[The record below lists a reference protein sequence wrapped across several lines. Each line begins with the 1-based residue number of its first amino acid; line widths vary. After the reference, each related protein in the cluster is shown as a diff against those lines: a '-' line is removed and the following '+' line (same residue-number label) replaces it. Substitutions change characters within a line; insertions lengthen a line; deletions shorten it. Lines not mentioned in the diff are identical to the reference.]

1 MERWIM
7 NRLGFVNF
15 WVYDTEEF
23 PFRNGKLLLRGLNG
37 SGKSITTQSCIPY
50 ILDGDRTPSRLDPFG
65 TKDRKME
72 YYLLGDPDSGKEEST
87 GYIYLEF
94 KKPESR
100 QYRTVGIG
108 LHARKGMKMNTWG
121 FCILDGRRVGF
132 DIMLYREA
140 GTEKIPLDAKA
151 LREKLGDKNPFTE
164 RPTEYKTIVAKHIF
178 DIDGDSITDFEQLM
192 NILIKTRS
200 SKLASKENLKPE
212 QLYAILNESLQPLSE
227 EELHPIVDAM
237 NKIEEIH
244 HKVDEMQSVLRAV
257 KYVSAE
263 YDKYNRYMLWKK
275 AAAYSKKNKETS
287 EAAAEKEELDIMIS
301 ENSSKKSEAK
311 ADLDELEKRL
321 KDLKREQ
328 ASLNYDD
335 INKRIQEKE
344 NAEESLDEARKR
356 RDNKQIS
363 IDGKKE
369 KVSIK
374 YREQQEIEQKVSGFV
389 YEIQKQTE
397 VLEEYSEFVPPLHN
411 NYIRG
416 IKTDDNF
423 GADSVKY
430 VNEINNYRERL
441 RNVLSVIEQRD
452 SENEALEKAEKCF
465 DDAKRA
471 EENARDSL
479 KKAEKMLSDEKDR
492 MIENFYRSAKENREF
507 TIEENLLA
515 KIETLIADY
524 EGEGTSGDLLNLL
537 SNHKSY
543 IESKLYRIIAK
554 RETEYKDA
562 KCDYDASLTELE
574 ELKNT
579 SEPVPERSGQRA
591 HARKLLSEKGIEY
604 RSFYEC
610 IDFKSGVDGSAK
622 AILEAELADMGIL
635 DALVVP
641 EMQAGAALK
650 ELGSLSDCMIVSDNK
665 YADHESPF
673 FAISEGCELKNEAA
687 AIIGALSADNG
698 FGIKI
703 NADGYYKNG
712 ILEGHS
718 TDETDAR
725 FIGAESRKKYR
736 NKQIMELTEKCA
748 ELLALYENAQSE
760 LDTARGRLNSLNEE
774 YEPLTD
780 FGDINAALKIVTK
793 EQAELACKVQEASA
807 AESAFEQV
815 KRRAENLK
823 SQLEIESKGISYR
836 KNAETYLRAICEIGS
851 YSEVL
856 QSICSLSSEKKQC
869 VFIGDNIKE
878 NIEVLESDIDFA
890 LLDMEDIE
898 NSIHGYEETI
908 RLCNEFLDRPENRD
922 TAKRAAEIYKEIQT
936 AEKNVTDAKNTI
948 SKCEALIEEH
958 SKQLNKSKEKLS
970 KLIEEETLL
979 ANYLM
984 EEYRLGLVI
993 EDKELTSAQCA
1004 ERAEKSV
1011 PEEYRG
1017 KSLVDIQNSLQK
1029 TFHNHLGSTAA
1040 EYDPAINDDYFDN
1053 GAEDCVRKR
1062 SIIELTWQGK
1072 KISPAVFEAEIQK
1085 EIDECRLYLKAGEEK
1100 MFTETL
1106 MDTVSKKLYYRIGSS
1121 KKWVASMAELME
1133 AINTSMKLAFSLRW
1147 NPKKYAGAEQLEFR
1161 ELYSILGKSKELI
1174 RPEDYEKLSAY
1185 FKEKIEFE
1193 KRQFEERGEDVNYS
1207 ELVKNV
1213 LDYRKWFEFR
1223 LLCKPA
1229 NTDKFTELTV
1239 SRFNTFSGGERALSL
1254 YIPLFAA
1261 VAAQYEKAGDQAPK
1275 ILALDEAFAGV
1286 DDSNISEMFGLL
1298 EKLGFGY
1305 IVNSQALWGCYET
1318 VPSLEIAELF
1328 HERDSDFISVV
1339 QYEWDGKI
1347 KTLAE

>member
-132 DIMLYREA
+132 DILLYREA

-151 LREKLGDKNPFTE
+151 LREQLGDKNPFTE
-164 RPTEYKTIVAKHIF
+164 KPTEYKTIVAKHIF
-178 DIDGDSITDFEQLM
+178 DIDSESIADFEQLM

-212 QLYAILNESLQPLSE
+212 QLYTILNESLQPLSE

-287 EAAAEKEELDIMIS
+287 GAAEEKKSLEVMIS
-301 ENSSKKSEAK
+301 ENSSKKSEAE
-311 ADLDELEKRL
+311 ASLNELGTRL
-321 KDLKREQ
+321 EDLKREQ
-328 ASLNYDD
+328 DSLHYDD

-344 NAEESLDEARKR
+344 NAEKSLDEVRKR

-363 IDGKKE
+363 IDEKRE
-369 KVSIK
+369 KVRKK
-374 YREQQEIEQKVSGFV
+374 YSEQQKIKQKISDLG
-389 YEIQKQTE
+389 YEIQKQTAD
-397 VLEEYSEFVPPLHN
+397 LEEYSEFVPPLHN

-416 IKTDDNF
+416 IKIDDNF

-441 RNVLSVIEQRD
+441 RNILSIIEKFD
-452 SENEALEKAEKCF
+452 SENEAFEKAEKCF

-471 EENARDSL
+471 EEKARDSL
-479 KKAEKMLSDEKDR
+479 KKAEKILNDEKDS

-507 TIEENLLA
+507 TIGENLLA
-515 KIETLIADY
+515 KIETLISDY

-537 SNHKSY
+537 LKRKDY
-543 IESKLYRIIAK
+543 INSELYGIIGK
-554 RETEYKDA
+554 REAACKAA
-562 KCDYDASLTELE
+562 KCDYDTALAELE
-574 ELKNT
+574 KLKNT
-579 SEPVPERSGQRA
+579 SEPVPKRSEQRA
-591 HARKLLSEKGIEY
+591 HARKILSEKGIEY

-610 IDFKSGVDGSAK
+610 IDFKDGVDGSAK

-635 DALVVP
+635 DTLVVP
-641 EMQAGAALK
+641 ERQSDAALK
-650 ELGSLSDCMIVSDNK
+650 ELGFLSDCMIISDNK

-673 FAISEGCELKNEAA
+673 FVISEECGLKNEAA
-687 AIIGALSADNG
+687 AIIGALSADND
-698 FGIKI
+698 FGVKI

-718 TDETDAR
+718 TDEIDAR

-736 NKQIMELTEKCA
+736 EKQIMELTEKCA
-748 ELLALYENAQSE
+748 ELLALYKNAQSE
-760 LDTARGRLNSLNEE
+760 LDTARERLNRLNEE

-793 EQAELACKVQEASA
+793 EQADLAGKSQETAA
-807 AESAFEQV
+807 AESAFDQV
-815 KRRAENLK
+815 KFRVENLR
-823 SQLEIESKGISYR
+823 SQLEIESRDIPYR
-836 KNAETYLRAICEIGS
+836 KNTETYSRAIYEIRA

-856 QSICSLSSEKKQC
+856 QNICSLISDKKQC
-869 VFIGDNIKE
+869 VFISDNIKE
-878 NIEVLESDIDFA
+878 NIEGLESDIDFA
-890 LLDMEDIE
+890 LLDMKDIE
-898 NSIHGYEETI
+898 NSIHGYEETV
-908 RLCNEFLDRPENRD
+908 RLCDEFLDRPENID
-922 TAKRAAEIYKEIQT
+922 IAKRAAEIYKEIQI
-936 AEKNVTDAKNTI
+936 AEENAADAKDMI
-948 SKCEALIEEH
+948 SRCEVLIEEY
-958 SKQLNKSKEKLS
+958 SRQLNRSKEKVS

-984 EEYRLGLVI
+984 DEYHLGLVI

-1004 ERAEKSV
+1004 EIAEKLV
-1011 PEEYRG
+1011 PEEYRD
-1017 KSLVDIQNSLQK
+1017 KSPSNIQNILRK
-1029 TFHNHLGSTAA
+1029 TYQNHLGSTAA
-1040 EYDPAINDDYFDN
+1040 EYDPAINDYFDD
-1053 GAEDCVRKR
+1053 GAEGCIRER
-1062 SIIELTWQGK
+1062 SIIELTWHGK

-1085 EIDECRLYLKAGEEK
+1085 EIDEFRLYLKEGEEK

-1147 NPKKYAGAEQLEFR
+1147 NPKKYAGAEQLEFK
-1161 ELYSILGKSKELI
+1161 ELYSILGKSRELI

-1193 KRQFEERGEDVNYS
+1193 KRQFEERGEDINYS

-1261 VAAQYEKAGDQAPK
+1261 VAAQYEKAGEQAPK

-1339 QYEWDGKI
+1339 LYEWDGKI

>member
-7 NRLGFVNF
+7 NKLGFVNF

-72 YYLLGDPDSGKEEST
+72 YYLLGDPDSGKEESI

-94 KKPESR
+94 KKPESG

-140 GTEKIPLDAKA
+140 GTEKIPLDAKT
-151 LREKLGDKNPFTE
+151 LREQLGDKNPFTE
-164 RPTEYKTIVAKHIF
+164 RPTEYKAIVAKHIF
-178 DIDGDSITDFEQLM
+178 NIDSESISDFDQLT

-212 QLYAILNESLQPLSE
+212 QLYAILNESLQTLSDD
-227 EELHPIVDAM
+227 ELHPMVDAM

-244 HKVDEMQSVLRAV
+244 HKADEMNNVLREV
-257 KYVSAE
+257 KFVTAE
-263 YDKYNRYMLWKK
+263 YDRYNRYMLCKK
-275 AAAYSKKNKETS
+275 ARAYLKKNKETS
-287 EAAAEKEELDIMIS
+287 AAKAETEELNVKIS
-301 ENSSKKSEAK
+301 EASAKKSEAE
-311 ADLDELEKRL
+311 ADLDTLETKL
-321 KDLKREQ
+321 KDMERERD
-328 ASLNYDD
+328 SLHYDD
-335 INKRIQEKE
+335 INKRIEKKE
-344 NAEESLDEARKR
+344 NAKNSLDEAYKNRN
-356 RDNKQIS
+356 NKQKS
-363 IDGKKE
+363 IDEKNAKVKQKCIDQRENKQKISELEYGIKKL
-369 KVSIK
+369 
-374 YREQQEIEQKVSGFV
+374 
-389 YEIQKQTE
+389 TTD
-397 VLEEYSEFVPPLHN
+397 LEEYAEFVPPFHN

-441 RNVLSVIEQRD
+441 RNVLSIIEKRD
-452 SENEALEKAEKCF
+452 SENETLEKAEKCF

-479 KKAEKMLSDEKDR
+479 KKAQKMLDDEKDSL
-492 MIENFYRSAKENREF
+492 IENFYRSAKNNCEF
-507 TIEENLLA
+507 TIDENLLA
-515 KIETLIADY
+515 KIEALISDY
-524 EGEGTSGDLLNLL
+524 EGDGTAGDLLNLL
-537 SNHKSY
+537 SKNKSY
-543 IESKLYRIIAK
+543 IESCLHRIIAK
-554 RETEYKDA
+554 READCKAA
-562 KCDYDASLTELE
+562 KRDYDTSFKELE

-579 SEPVPERSGQRA
+579 SEPVPERNEQRA
-591 HARKLLSEKGIEY
+591 SARKILSEKGIEY

-610 IDFKSGVDGSAK
+610 IDFKDGFNDSAK
-622 AILEAELADMGIL
+622 AILEAELMDMGIL
-635 DALVVP
+635 DALVVT
-641 EMQAGAALK
+641 EKQADAALK
-650 ELGSLSDCMIVSDNK
+650 ELGSLSDCLVISENK
-665 YADHESPF
+665 YADYESPF
-673 FAISEGCELKNEAA
+673 FVISEECGLKNEAA
-687 AIIGALSADNG
+687 AIIGALSADNN
-698 FGIKI
+698 FGVKI

-712 ILEGHS
+712 ILAGHS
-718 TDETDAR
+718 AGETAAH

-736 NKQIMELTEKCA
+736 EKQIMELTEKC
-748 ELLALYENAQSE
+748 EEMFALYENAQAE
-760 LDTARGRLNSLNEE
+760 LKNEQTRLNRLNEE
-774 YEPLTD
+774 YDPLTN
-780 FGDINAALKIVTK
+780 FGNINAALKSVTE
-793 EQAELACKVQEASA
+793 EQAALAGKLKEMSA
-807 AESAFEQV
+807 AEEAYNQV
-815 KRRAENLK
+815 NDRVEKLRTLLEAE
-823 SQLEIESKGISYR
+823 SRDIPYR
-836 KNAETYLRAICEIGS
+836 KNAEAYSEAISEIKS

-856 QSICSLSSEKKQC
+856 QNICSLILDKKQR
-869 VFIGDNIKE
+869 VFFGDNISE
-878 NIEVLESDIDFA
+878 NIEELKSDIDFS
-890 LLDMEDIE
+890 LLELKSIE
-898 NSIHGYEETI
+898 ASVHGYEETI
-908 RLCNEFLDRPENRD
+908 RLCNEFLERPENID
-922 TAKRAAEIYKEIQT
+922 IAKRAAEIYKEIQT
-936 AEKNVTDAKNTI
+936 AEDEKKNAESTI
-948 SKCEALIEEH
+948 IKCRSKIELFSE
-958 SKQLNKSKEKLS
+958 QLEKSKKILQ
-970 KLIEEETLL
+970 KLIEEEALL
-979 ANYLM
+979 ASYLT

-993 EDKELTSAQCA
+993 EDKELTLTQCA
-1004 ERAEKSV
+1004 EIAEKSISK
-1011 PEEYRG
+1011 EDAG
-1017 KSLVDIQNSLQK
+1017 KSETEIQKDLFLAYNK
-1029 TFHNHLGSTAA
+1029 HLSSAAA
-1040 EYDPAINDDYFDN
+1040 EYNPTINDLFDT
-1053 GAEDCVRKR
+1053 GIEGSVRNR

-1072 KISPAVFEAEIQK
+1072 KIPPSAFEAEILK
-1085 EIDECRLYLKAGEEK
+1085 EIDECRLYLKEGEEK

-1106 MDTVSKKLYYRIGSS
+1106 MDTVSKKLYYRIDSS
-1121 KKWVASMAELME
+1121 RKWVASMVELME
-1133 AINTSMKLAFSLRW
+1133 DINTSMKLAFSLKW
-1147 NPKKYAGAEQLEFR
+1147 TPKKYPGAEQLEFK

-1261 VAAQYEKAGDQAPK
+1261 VAAQYEKAGEQAPK

-1286 DDSNISEMFGLL
+1286 DDCNISEMFGLL

-1339 QYEWDGKI
+1339 LYEWDGKI

>member
-140 GTEKIPLDAKA
+140 GPEKIPLDSKA

-178 DIDGDSITDFEQLM
+178 DIDGDSIADFEQLM

-244 HKVDEMQSVLRAV
+244 HKVDEMQNVLREV

-287 EAAAEKEELDIMIS
+287 EAAAEKEELEVKIS
-301 ENSSKKSEAK
+301 ENFSKKSEAEANLNELGTK
-311 ADLDELEKRL
+311 LEDLE
-321 KDLKREQ
+321 RERD
-328 ASLNYDD
+328 SLRCDD
-335 INKRIQEKE
+335 IIARTAEKE
-344 NAEESLDEARKR
+344 NANKGLAKASKDK
-356 RDNKQIS
+356 DNKQKS
-363 IDGKKE
+363 IDEKKD
-369 KVSIK
+369 KVERK
-374 YREQQEIEQKVSGFV
+374 YIDQRENNQKISELE
-389 YEIQKQTE
+389 YEIKKQTTD
-397 VLEEYSEFVPPLHN
+397 LEEYAEFVPPLHN

-423 GADSVKY
+423 GADSMKY

-441 RNVLSVIEQRD
+441 RNVLSIIEKRD
-452 SENEALEKAEKCF
+452 SETEALEKAEKCF

-471 EENARDSL
+471 EENVRNNL
-479 KKAEKMLSDEKDR
+479 KKAEKMLSDEKDSI
-492 MIENFYRSAKENREF
+492 IENFYRSAKENCEF
-507 TIEENLLA
+507 TIGENLLA
-515 KIETLIADY
+515 KIETLISDY

-543 IESKLYRIIAK
+543 IEGELYRIIAK
-554 RETEYKDA
+554 HEADRKAAE
-562 KCDYDASLTELE
+562 CDYNAALAELE

-579 SEPVPERSGQRA
+579 AEPVPERSDRRA
-591 HARKLLSEKGIEY
+591 YARKLLSEKGIEY

-610 IDFKSGVDGSAK
+610 IDFKDGVDDSVK

-641 EMQAGAALK
+641 ERQADTALK
-650 ELGSLSDCMIVSDNK
+650 ELGSLSDCMIISDKK
-665 YADHESPF
+665 YADHESSF
-673 FAISEGCELKNEAA
+673 FSISESCELKNEAA
-687 AIIGALSADNG
+687 SIIGALSADND
-698 FGIKI
+698 FGVKI

-718 TDETDAR
+718 ADEADAR

-736 NKQIMELTEKCA
+736 EKQIMELAEKCD
-748 ELLALYENAQSE
+748 ELLSLYEKAQSE
-760 LDTARGRLNSLNEE
+760 LDTAQGRLNRLNEE
-774 YEPLTD
+774 YKPLTD
-780 FGDINAALKIVTK
+780 FGNINAALKIVTK
-793 EQAELACKVQEASA
+793 ERADLACKAQETSA
-807 AESAFEQV
+807 AESAFDQV
-815 KRRAENLK
+815 KRRVENLK
-823 SQLEIESKGISYR
+823 SQLEIESKGIPYR
-836 KNAETYLRAICEIGS
+836 KNAEVYSSAISEIGV

-856 QSICSLSSEKKQC
+856 QSICSLISDKKQR
-869 VFIGDNIKE
+869 VLIGDNIKE
-878 NIEVLESDIDFA
+878 FIEGLESDINFA
-890 LLDMEDIE
+890 LFDMKGIE

-908 RLCNEFLDRPENRD
+908 RLCDDFLERPENRD
-922 TAKRAAEIYKEIQT
+922 TAKRAAEIYEEIKT
-936 AEKNVTDAKNTI
+936 AEETVTTAKDTI
-948 SKCEALIEEH
+948 SKCEVLIEEH
-958 SKQLNKSKEKLS
+958 SKQLDKSKEKLG

-993 EDKELTSAQCA
+993 EDKELTLAQCA
-1004 ERAEKSV
+1004 EIAEKSV
-1011 PEEYRG
+1011 PEEYRD
-1017 KSLVDIQNSLQK
+1017 KSLGNIQNSLRR
-1029 TFHNHLGSTAA
+1029 TFLNHLGSAAA

-1053 GAEDCVRKR
+1053 GAEDYIRER

-1072 KISPAVFEAEIQK
+1072 KISPAVFEAEIRK
-1085 EIDECRLYLKAGEEK
+1085 EIDEYRLYLKEGEEK

-1121 KKWVASMAELME
+1121 QKWVRSMAELME
-1133 AINTSMKLAFSLRW
+1133 SINTSMKLEFSLRW
-1147 NPKKYAGAEQLEFR
+1147 NPKKYAVAEQLEFR

-1185 FKEKIEFE
+1185 FKGKIEFE

-1261 VAAQYEKAGDQAPK
+1261 VAAQYEKAGEQAPK

-1305 IVNSQALWGCYET
+1305 IINSQALWGCYET